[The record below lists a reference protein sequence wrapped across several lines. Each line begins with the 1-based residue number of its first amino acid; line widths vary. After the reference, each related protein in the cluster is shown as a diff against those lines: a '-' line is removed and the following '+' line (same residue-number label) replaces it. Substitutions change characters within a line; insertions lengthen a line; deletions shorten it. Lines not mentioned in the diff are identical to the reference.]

1 MIRQIKYLLFTLLV
15 LVLFPV
21 YVFAGSGTIKVSG
34 PSQAVVG
41 NTVTVTVTLSSGTSI
56 GSWEMLLNYDKKY
69 LQLISSPSD
78 ANGTQIL
85 GNTESIS
92 GTKKISYTFKFK
104 TLKVGNTDITVPN
117 YDVYAMDES
126 SMSITSS
133 GRNIKI
139 ITQQELEASYSKNN
153 DLSSLSVD
161 GFELTP
167 AFAKDVLDYSV
178 IVPEDTKE
186 INIVAKASDSKSS
199 ITGVG
204 THEVTSGSNSFPVVV
219 KAENGSE
226 KTYNVN
232 VEVKDANPINVEV
245 NGKNYT
251 VVKIREYLPKKDAF
265 SDYTITINSM
275 EIPAYQNE
283 NLHVVLVGLK
293 DEAGNISL
301 FRYENEKYT
310 VYQELGLNRITI
322 MPMETDK
329 TVANYT
335 IEERNINGVNTKV
348 YSLNKDSRFVLIYGM
363 NIETGEEG
371 FYEYDT
377 ETDTLILYYDDYIK
391 TLEEKIN
398 LYTYIIIGFLA
409 IFVVMFILGISLL
422 RKKKKSKP
430 KNTEEVKDKMKKKK
444 KKKDEFDF

>member
-1 MIRQIKYLLFTLLV
+1 MKKIKYLLVSLLTLFLLPIAV
-15 LVLFPV
+15 N
-21 YVFAGSGTIKVSG
+21 AASGKIAVSG

-41 NTVTVTVTLSSGTSI
+41 NTITVTVNLTSSTGI
-56 GSWEMLLNYDKKY
+56 GSWEMDLDYNKSY
-69 LQLISSPSD
+69 LQLTSSTAESKGTAMVGYASAD
-78 ANGTQIL
+78 A
-85 GNTESIS
+85 
-92 GTKKISYTFKFK
+92 GTKSVKYTFKFK
-104 TLKVGNTDITVPN
+104 VLKTGSTAVTVPS
-117 YDVYAMDES
+117 YDVYAADMS
-126 SMSITSS
+126 SMSITPS

-167 AFAKDVLDYSV
+167 AFAKDVLDYNV

-199 ITGVG
+199 ITGAG

-265 SDYTITINSM
+265 SDHTITINNM

-310 VYQELGLNRITI
+310 IYQELGLNRITI

-329 TVANYT
+329 TVTNYT

-377 ETDTLILYYDDYIK
+377 ETDTLILYNDDYIK

-409 IFVVMFILGISLL
+409 IIVVMFILGIVLL